1 VDTARE
7 PTDAALVERFAAGDI
22 AAFEAL
28 VGRYERPVFNFVRRL
43 VGPDGEVEDLAQETF
58 IRVYEKIRDLQQTQ
72 AFRSWLY
79 SIAAH
84 LCHDHFKRRRYRDHL
99 PLADDLLDRE
109 PAPAATAAEQ
119 IERAEVGQQ
128 IEQAVRDLQPELRL
142 VIVLREYQNL
152 SYQEIAATVGC
163 PVGTVRSRLF
173 SGREELKK
181 RLAFLLE

>member
-1 VDTARE
+1 MDTAKE
-7 PTDAALVERFAAGDI
+7 PTDAALVERFTTGDI
-22 AAFEAL
+22 TAFEAL
-28 VGRYERPVFNFVRRL
+28 VARYERPVFNFVRRL
-43 VGPDGEVEDLAQETF
+43 VGSDHEVEDLAQETF
-58 IRVYEKIRDLQQTQ
+58 IRVYEKIRDLQQQQ

-84 LCHDHFKRRRYRDHL
+84 LCHDHFKRQRYRTHL
-99 PLADDLLDRE
+99 PLADDLLDKK

-119 IERAEVGQQ
+119 LEQAEIGQQ
-128 IEQAVRDLQPELRL
+128 IERAVRALHPELRL
-142 VIVLREYQNL
+142 VVVLREYQNL
-152 SYQEIAATVGC
+152 SYQEIAAAVGC